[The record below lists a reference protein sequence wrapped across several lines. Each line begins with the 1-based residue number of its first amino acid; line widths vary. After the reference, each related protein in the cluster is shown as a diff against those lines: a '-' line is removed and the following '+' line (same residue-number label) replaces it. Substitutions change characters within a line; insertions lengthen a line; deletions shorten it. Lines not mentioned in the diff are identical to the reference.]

1 MRITSVALPLNSPAT
16 KEYRHDCLPFD
27 EDRIV
32 SFSHNYGPEYTAAT
46 LAWLE
51 SHGRRI
57 VDNGRA
63 LQLEPSK
70 IAQ

>member
-1 MRITSVALPLNSPAT
+1 MLKVESTTVDYMRCLAAEQSAT

-46 LAWLE
+46 LA
-51 SHGRRI
+51 
-57 VDNGRA
+57 
-63 LQLEPSK
+63 
-70 IAQ
+70 